1 MSGGVCGITSLDGQ
15 RADAHRLLGL
25 CREHWGIG
33 NGLFLVRDVTVGKD
47 GCRVPSGVA
56 PQAPA
61 ALRNASLYLLRAA
74 RWTNIAAARRGRAA
88 KPYKA
93 LALIRALPK
102 N

>member
-1 MSGGVCGITSLDGQ
+1 MSGSVCGINSLDGR

-25 CREHWGIG
+25 FREHWGIE
-33 NGLFLVRDVTVGKD
+33 NGLFLVRDVTVSED
-47 GCRVPSGVA
+47 ACRVRSGVA

-74 RWTNIAAARRGRAA
+74 RWTNIAAALRRHPA
-88 KPYKA
+88 KSYKA
-93 LALIRALPK
+93 LALIRASPK